1 MNRPTFAA
9 IMLLPLSAAA
19 APSHAESNGPPPS
32 FTAAAKFGGAFPG
45 IFSGLEAAPQVQLEA
60 GALVLDGRVDADL
73 VFGYQQPPASG
84 GGEDPRLSA
93 GDYSWTI
100 DQQIISVGLLGRYR
114 FTPVDLPLRWYALLS
129 PKAYLMQTTTT
140 GESGGESLGENRQY
154 DAELAV
160 EVGVGAELD
169 AGPGA
174 ALAELDLTFGGL
186 VGKIT
191 GDVPSSSAGLLLGY
205 RIGF

>member
-1 MNRPTFAA
+1 MNRPAFAA
-9 IMLLPLSAAA
+9 ILLLPLLAAA
-19 APSHAESNGPPPS
+19 APTQAETGRPQPA

-45 IFSGLEAAPQVQLEA
+45 LFSGLEAAPQVQLEA
-60 GALVLDGRVDADL
+60 GALFLDGRIDADL
-73 VFGYQQPPASG
+73 VIGYQQPPASG
-84 GGEDPRLSA
+84 GGKDPRLTA
-93 GDYSWTI
+93 GDYSWSI

-129 PKAYLMQTTTT
+129 PKAYFMQTTTT

-174 ALAELDLTFGGL
+174 ALAELDLTLGGL
-186 VGKIT
+186 AGKVT
-191 GDVPSSSAGLLLGY
+191 GDVASSSAGLVIGY